1 MSNKI
6 NLVFFV
12 SSGFLSNYTLKK
24 LIKLR
29 KKINI
34 ILLVSDVAFK
44 KELKK
49 NKFRNFSWIINRKN
63 NETKILKK
71 IEKYK
76 NENLY
81 GFSLQYKW
89 KICLCLGD
97 APFNCLKGSPSG
109 RLCLAGRVLDGEPPY
124 PGSA

>member
-49 NKFRNFSWIINRKN
+49 K
-63 NETKILKK
+63 
-71 IEKYK
+71 
-76 NENLY
+76 
-81 GFSLQYKW
+81 
-89 KICLCLGD
+89 
-97 APFNCLKGSPSG
+97 
-109 RLCLAGRVLDGEPPY
+109 
-124 PGSA
+124 